1 MGDEKPMEGVK
12 TESND
17 YSNLKMVGQNASVGQ
32 FSIKM
37 HISLSKIMEA
47 YCEQQDLSMRQI
59 RFQSD
64 GQPINETDTP
74 AQLDMEDEDT
84 IMGSRI

>member
-47 YCEQQDLSMRQI
+47 YCEQQV
-59 RFQSD
+59 
-64 GQPINETDTP
+64 
-74 AQLDMEDEDT
+74 DMEDEDT

>member
-32 FSIKM
+32 FSIKT

-47 YCEQQDLSMRQI
+47 YCEQQV
-59 RFQSD
+59 
-64 GQPINETDTP
+64 
-74 AQLDMEDEDT
+74 DMEDEDT